1 MMSAKSKYANYL
13 LKKSNLSGFVTKL
26 SKILTIYGPV
36 ATRSQFKFDHIT
48 EGNQI
53 RLDYDTT
60 ILPPKKYFYPPKQEM
75 LTFTRSPKLEIHD
88 SLQNSSDKAE
98 WNGKQFL
105 VFGVHSCDL
114 AAISFHDA
122 ILTQIY
128 PDPYRA
134 KRREK
139 GIILGLNCLKPC
151 QDSFCLSAGS
161 LTSTDCADIMITP
174 LNDVYHFAVQTD
186 VGQKII
192 EYAKDLFSK
201 TQSAQEKEV
210 RKTLK
215 DRESNFPN
223 PIRDFN
229 KLPGQLDASYEEEM
243 WTRYG
248 RRCFGCGSCTM
259 VCPTCFCFDVHD
271 EVDLNLKDG
280 SRIRSW
286 DSCQLVDFALVA
298 GGHNFRPTLP
308 SRVRFRIYHKFRTEP
323 DQINQI
329 GCVGCGRC
337 TRTCPADIDMI
348 ELLIDIQKGGK

>member
-1 MMSAKSKYANYL
+1 MSFKSNYGNYL
-13 LKKSNLSGFVTKL
+13 LKKSDLPAFVKKL

-36 ATRSQFKFDHIT
+36 ATRSQFKFDCIT
-48 EGNQI
+48 EGDQI

-60 ILPPKKYFYPPKQEM
+60 ILPPKKYFYPPKQETF
-75 LTFTRSPKLEIHD
+75 TFTRSPKLEIHD
-88 SLQNSSDKAE
+88 TLQESPDKAE

-105 VFGVHSCDL
+105 VFGIHSCDL

-122 ILTQIY
+122 ILTLIY

-139 GIILGLNCLKPC
+139 GIIFGLNCMTPC
-151 QDSFCLSAGS
+151 KDSFCLSAGT
-161 LTSTDCADIMITP
+161 LTSADCADMMITP
-174 LNDVYHFAVQTD
+174 MREAFHFAVHTEI
-186 VGQKII
+186 GHRLI
-192 EYAKDLFSK
+192 EYAKDLFLK
-201 TQSAQEKEV
+201 TQSAQEKEIS
-210 RKTLK
+210 KSLK
-215 DRESNFPN
+215 DREARFPN
-223 PIRDFN
+223 PIQNFN
-229 KLPGQLDASYEEEM
+229 KLPDQIDASYEREM

-271 EVDLNLKDG
+271 EVDLNLRDG
-280 SRIRSW
+280 ARVRTW

-298 GGHNFRPTLP
+298 GDHNFRPTLP

-323 DQINQI
+323 EQINQI

-337 TRTCPADIDMI
+337 TRTCPADIDMTEI
-348 ELLIDIQKGGK
+348 LTDIQKGGN

>member
-1 MMSAKSKYANYL
+1 MSSESKFSNYL
-13 LKKSNLSGFVTKL
+13 LKKSDLPTFVNKL

-36 ATRSQFKFDHIT
+36 ATRSQFKFDCIT
-48 EGNQI
+48 DGDQL

-60 ILPPKKYFYPPKQEM
+60 ILPPKKYFYPPKQET
-75 LTFTRSPKLEIHD
+75 LKFTRRPKLEIHD
-88 SLQNSSDKAE
+88 TLQDSPDQDE
-98 WNGKQFL
+98 WNGKKFL

-122 ILTQIY
+122 ILTQIFT
-128 PDPYRA
+128 DPYRT
-134 KRREK
+134 KRRQE
-139 GIILGLNCLKPC
+139 GIIFGLSCIKPC
-151 QDSFCLSAGS
+151 QDSFCVSAGS

-174 LNDVYHFAVQTD
+174 FRQWYHFAIQTEL
-186 VGQKII
+186 GLKLI
-192 EYAKDLFSK
+192 EYAKELFSK
-201 TQSAQEKEV
+201 SQPAQEKELTKV
-210 RKTLK
+210 LK
-215 DRESNFPN
+215 DRESHFPN
-223 PIRDFN
+223 PISNFEKMPD
-229 KLPGQLDASYEEEM
+229 QLDATYEGEM

-280 SRIRSW
+280 ARIRTW

-337 TRTCPADIDMI
+337 TRTCPADIDMV
-348 ELLIDIQKGGK
+348 ELLSDIQKGGN